1 MGVGMKTRRQI
12 FHTAGAAACLLW
24 MPAIARR
31 AHAQPGDDA
40 LKPLRSKFLLTPDFQ
55 HLRKTAQFFAG
66 VRPHRTGGI
75 RLSLNEIS
83 TAKGTKFLIHNY
95 GHSGAGIT
103 LSWGCASVVRDH
115 VETVVNQ
122 MGGTK
127 THPSVAVLGSG
138 VIGLTVATELR
149 GKWPTLPIVVYAKTL
164 DVSKTTSFIAG
175 GQFEPS
181 QICDEYMG
189 ADRPILED
197 YLKRSA
203 RKIKEIENSGRRL
216 EFGVAQ
222 RKNYTLA
229 SADTAFESCTPHDV
243 VPLPNIGSLPFEK
256 LNVAGREYSTWLMNP
271 RILLPKLIAD
281 LKKSSVLFKAKDF
294 TDQQQVMDLNENI
307 IINCTGY
314 GAKKLFC
321 DAALQARRGL
331 IAVLKNPAELKYFF
345 SGGCDNDVIAYMFA
359 RQSDI
364 VIGGTVVRNDEREH
378 FDASPGSTDTAQC
391 NRLIDNMQKLF
402 DGHPNACASPPNV
415 VPLPPVPDCL
425 GPGT

>member
-1 MGVGMKTRRQI
+1 MKTRRQI
-12 FHTAGAAACLLW
+12 IQSAGAAACLLW

-31 AHAQPGDDA
+31 TNAQPGGGA
-40 LKPLRSKFLLTPDFQ
+40 IKPLRSKFLLTPDLQ
-55 HLRKTAQFFAG
+55 HLRKSAEFFAG
-66 VRPHRTGGI
+66 IRPHRTGGV
-75 RLSLNEIS
+75 RLSLEEIS

-122 MGGTK
+122 LHGTK
-127 THPSVAVLGSG
+127 ASVAVLGSG

-149 GKWPTLPIVVYAKTL
+149 RKWPALPITVYAKTL
-164 DVSKTTSFIAG
+164 NVRQTTSFIAG

-181 QICDEYMG
+181 QICNEYMG
-189 ADRPILED
+189 DDRKVLED
-197 YLKRSA
+197 YLRRSA
-203 RKIKEIENSGRRL
+203 CRIKEIENSGRRL

-229 SADTAFESCTPHDV
+229 SADTAFDGCTPHDV
-243 VPLPNIGSLPFEK
+243 VPLPNEGSLPFEK

-271 RILLPKLIAD
+271 RILLPKLIVD
-281 LKKSSVLFKAKDF
+281 LKTSSVRFKAKDF
-294 TDQQQVMDLNENI
+294 TDQQQVRDLNENI

-321 DAALQARRGL
+321 DPTVQARRGL
-331 IAVLKNPAELKYFF
+331 LAVLKNPAELKYFF
-345 SGGCDNDVIAYMFA
+345 SGGCDNDDVIAYMFA
-359 RQSDI
+359 RQSDL

-378 FDASPGSTDTAQC
+378 FDHSPESTDTAEC

-402 DGHPNACASPPNV
+402 DGHPSACATPPDV
-415 VPLPPVPDCL
+415 AGLPAVPTCP